1 MAKKISE
8 NQLKGI
14 IRSAIVESIDS
25 SRRNEFLY
33 QCESFL
39 NEAEA
44 FDRVVNGDE
53 GFYSYI
59 SYMNMGG
66 SEAELE
72 EAVKNMNRALG
83 NFKTALEELIDEF
96 QYH

>member
-25 SRRNEFLY
+25 SRRNEFLN

-39 NEAEA
+39 NETEA
-44 FDRVVNGDE
+44 FDRVVNGDD

-66 SEAELE
+66 AESGLD

-83 NFKTALEELIDEF
+83 NFKTALSELIDEF